1 VDTLTVA
8 EQVLIG
14 AWPRRFGFVQR
25 GALRERARA
34 VLARVGLEGLDPERT
49 VASLGIGQRQMLA
62 VAGALAR
69 PCRVLILDEPTA
81 ALTEHE
87 AERLFVEIERLKA
100 EGGAVLYVSHR
111 LEEVRRLADRVT
123 VLRDGQ
129 MVATRERA
137 EVRIPELVQL
147 MVGRDAGVR
156 QSIDAERMRGSE
168 PVLRVRGLRRGK
180 ALRDVGFE
188 LWGGE
193 ILGLA
198 GLMGSGRTET
208 VRILFGA
215 DRADG
220 GAMELRGRRSDRL
233 FRSPAEAVHHGM
245 ALVTENRQA
254 EGLLLPLSVR
264 GNLTLPRLSDL
275 SRRGFVRRGAER
287 AAAESLRARLG
298 VKCASLEQPVRQ
310 LSGGNQQK
318 VVLGRWLDRDFDVL
332 LCDEPTRGVDVA
344 ARSEIHEL
352 LREVA
357 RTGKAVLVVSSEI
370 EELLVLCDR
379 IVVLSAGTAAATF
392 ERGRFDRDAILE
404 AALRGH
410 GSRAGVA

>member
-1 VDTLTVA
+1 
-8 EQVLIG
+8 
-14 AWPRRFGFVQR
+14 
-25 GALRERARA
+25 
-34 VLARVGLEGLDPERT
+34 
-49 VASLGIGQRQMLA
+49 
-62 VAGALAR
+62 
-69 PCRVLILDEPTA
+69 
-81 ALTEHE
+81 
-87 AERLFVEIERLKA
+87 
-100 EGGAVLYVSHR
+100 
-111 LEEVRRLADRVT
+111 
-123 VLRDGQ
+123 
-129 MVATRERA
+129 MVATRERT

-147 MVGRDAGVR
+147 MVGRDDGVR
-156 QSIDAERMRGSE
+156 QSGEAARTRGGE
-168 PVLRVRGLRRGK
+168 PVLRVHGLRRGK

-220 GAMELRGRRSDRL
+220 GAMELRGRRLDRL
-233 FRSPAEAVHHGM
+233 FRTPGEAVHHGM

-264 GNLTLPRLSDL
+264 ANLTLPRLSDL

-352 LREVA
+352 LRELA

-370 EELLVLCDR
+370 EELLALCDR
-379 IVVLSAGTAAATF
+379 IVVLSAGSVAATF

-410 GSRAGVA
+410 AARSGVA